1 MVEDVEIQKKKKKKE
16 RKPKSA
22 SILKSHY
29 PKIMINIEEN
39 T

>member
-1 MVEDVEIQKKKKKKE
+1 MVEDVEIQKKK

>member
-1 MVEDVEIQKKKKKKE
+1 MVDSECGNSEKYKK

-29 PKIMINIEEN
+29 PEMMINIEEN
-39 T
+39 I